1 MTQVVTSAVSHEA
14 PESLPQV
21 IELHDEQEEAFLR
34 GMHMQA
40 LNFDAEFDTAYSDVE
55 FEDVKVFNT
64 VSSQSHQ
71 QPEWLANLNLKQL
84 ALTLESVLQRTQNL
98 PLVAYVLKFI
108 LNTGAIKHIIS
119 KKSYFSSLQKYNEK
133 VS

>member
-1 MTQVVTSAVSHEA
+1 
-14 PESLPQV
+14 
-21 IELHDEQEEAFLR
+21 
-34 GMHMQA
+34 MQA

-84 ALTLESVLQRTQNL
+84 ALTLESVL
-98 PLVAYVLKFI
+98 
-108 LNTGAIKHIIS
+108 
-119 KKSYFSSLQKYNEK
+119 
-133 VS
+133 